1 MLMLL
6 DSLGIE
12 ASAGSACSAGVHRLS
27 HVLEAMGV
35 PTEEGMGALRL
46 TLGRTTTAADV
57 DKVVAELP
65 AVIERARLAGS
76 L

>member
-1 MLMLL
+1 
-6 DSLGIE
+6 
-12 ASAGSACSAGVHRLS
+12 
-27 HVLEAMGV
+27 MGV

-46 TLGRTTTAADV
+46 TLGRTTTAADI
-57 DKVVAELP
+57 DTVVAELP